1 MWVVLETGSHANWVY
16 RLLKRLGH
24 EPLMGDTHRLALIT
38 QSLSKDD
45 RTGAERLAELGLR
58 MPEMSNAVEPCSRFP
73 APPRPSQHP
82 HGPLFDCG
90 SSAVGPL

>member
-38 QSLSKDD
+38 QLLSKDD
-45 RTGAERLAELGLR
+45 RTGAERLAELGCACPRCRTPSSRVRGSQPLR
-58 MPEMSNAVEPCSRFP
+58 AQASIPT
-73 APPRPSQHP
+73 APSLIAARP
-82 HGPLFDCG
+82 L
-90 SSAVGPL
+90 